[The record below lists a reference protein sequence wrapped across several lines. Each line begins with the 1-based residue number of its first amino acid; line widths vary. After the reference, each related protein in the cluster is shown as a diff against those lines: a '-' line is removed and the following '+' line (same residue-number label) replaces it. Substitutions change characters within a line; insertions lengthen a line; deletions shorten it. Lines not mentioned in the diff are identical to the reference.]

1 MKQIAIEILEKIIPP
16 TISALLATWVAVRL
30 ALNRYK
36 KESLW
41 ARKLDAY
48 TKILDCLHICRLN
61 AEHQVDVYR
70 IGTERSNEY
79 QEKMRHKVSDAH
91 SELAKVVDAG
101 SLIISDAVANY
112 LKEKIKPREK
122 DWNNDPPDEFWEAEE
137 ALMEN
142 AITQI
147 KILAKKE
154 LKS

>member
-101 SLIISDAVANY
+101 SLKKKKSNQGKRTGI
-112 LKEKIKPREK
+112 
-122 DWNNDPPDEFWEAEE
+122 
-137 ALMEN
+137 M
-142 AITQI
+142 
-147 KILAKKE
+147 ILQMNSGK
-154 LKS
+154 LRRH